1 MLKQLLYG
9 IVGQTARIHE
19 YILQLNDTFEY
30 NFSDK
35 ALHFLVIGILGIAL
49 VFLLYPLFRFLARR
63 HHEFAITWIYVFT
76 LIVVITFA
84 IEIGQQIT
92 GTGSMEFA
100 DIMFGIIGFILIFA
114 VFAVIRWVF
123 RLFFPGREKHD
134 PKSGR

>member
-19 YILQLNDTFEY
+19 FILRLNDAFEY

-35 ALHFLVIGILGIAL
+35 ALHFLVIGILGMAL
-49 VFLLYPLFRFLARR
+49 IFLLYPLFRFLARR

-84 IEIGQQIT
+84 IEIGQHLT

-114 VFAVIRWVF
+114 IFAVIRGIF
-123 RLFFPGREKHD
+123 RLFFPGKDKHN

>member
-9 IVGQTARIHE
+9 IVVKTDRNHE
-19 YILQLNDTFEY
+19 LILKLNDSVEY

-35 ALHFLVIGILGIAL
+35 TLHFLVVGILGMAL

-63 HHEFAITWIYVFT
+63 HHEFTITWIYVFT

-84 IEIGQQIT
+84 IEIGQHVT

-114 VFAVIRWVF
+114 IFAVVRWIF
-123 RLFFPGREKHD
+123 RLFFPVKEKHD